1 MKLTAMILSGA
12 MAAAAPALAH
22 PEHGGMP
29 VPESAPAANSTP
41 SGTLEAYR
49 RALTALDAEAAS
61 ALFAADSHVFENGK
75 YEGSFADYL
84 KHHIG
89 PELHEFQSF
98 SFSRPTLDVEV
109 DGNIAYGRETYAYTI
124 VLKDGR
130 TVERDG
136 VATSVLRRGADGWK
150 IVSYHGS
157 SRAPK
162 KAAQ

>member
-1 MKLTAMILSGA
+1 MRLTAMILGA
-12 MAAAAPALAH
+12 ALAAAGPASAH
-22 PEHGGMP
+22 PED
-29 VPESAPAANSTP
+29 APAGSAVVSTP
-41 SGTLEAYR
+41 AGTLEAYR
-49 RALTALDAEAAS
+49 QALTALDAKAAS
-61 ALFAADSHVFENGK
+61 ALFAKDSHVFENGK

-84 KHHIG
+84 EHHIG
-89 PELHEFQSF
+89 PELHEFRSF
-98 SFSRPTLDVEV
+98 SFARPTLVVEV

-150 IVSYHGS
+150 IVSFHSS

-162 KAAQ
+162 KPAQ